1 MKKAR
6 SFFALTILTLLTAF
20 FVSELATAQRYP
32 TRPVK
37 IIVPYPP
44 GGGNDIIA
52 RILVQK
58 LAETGR
64 QFYVEN
70 IPGAAGAVGTS
81 RAATAPPDG
90 YTLLVVNPDFVVQ
103 PIVKAKVSYNPLGSF
118 APVILVATAPESISI
133 HPSLTA
139 SNINELIALLK
150 SNPGRYGYATPGYGS
165 SPHLA
170 SERLFRLT
178 YGVDVTHVPFQ
189 GSAPAITSTIAGHT
203 SILPFGLAAVV
214 PHIKDGKLRALAVA
228 DGRRSPLL
236 PDVPT
241 LAESGVSGH
250 DYGFWIGLVAAT
262 GTPIEIVKQLSQ
274 KVARIV
280 SSPDV
285 RERLTIL
292 GFRPI
297 GSTPDEFEAHLKDE
311 TARWSRV
318 VRDAGIKID

>member
-20 FVSELATAQRYP
+20 FVSELATAQGYP

-58 LAETGR
+58 LTETGQ

-189 GSAPAITSTIAGHT
+189 GSAPAVTSTIAGHT
-203 SILPFGLAAVV
+203 AILPFGLAGVV

-228 DGRRSPLL
+228 DGKRSPLL

-241 LAESGVSGH
+241 LTEAGVPGH
-250 DYGFWIGLVAAT
+250 DYGFWIGLVAPV
-262 GTPIEIVKQLSQ
+262 GTPSEVVNQLNQ
-274 KVARIV
+274 QIARII
-280 SSPDV
+280 SSPNLQ
-285 RERLTIL
+285 ERLMTL
-292 GFRPI
+292 GFRTV
-297 GSTPDEFEAHLKDE
+297 GSTPAYFEAHIKME
-311 TARWSRV
+311 TVQWSRV
-318 VRDAGIKID
+318 VREGGIKID